1 MGNSRTFKIVLAV
14 ACFLA
19 AGLNAYRVWKG
30 EHDTMDVVLGV
41 LFLLAGIMYV
51 YRLRKGV

>member
-1 MGNSRTFKIVLAV
+1 MRDSRTFKIILAV
-14 ACFLA
+14 ACFAA
-19 AGLNAYRVWKG
+19 AGLNAYRYTKG
-30 EHDTMDVVLGV
+30 ESDTMDIVLGV

>member
-1 MGNSRTFKIVLAV
+1 MRDNRTFKIILAI
-14 ACFLA
+14 ACFGA
-19 AGLNAYRVWKG
+19 AGLNAYKFTQG
-30 EHDTMDVVLGV
+30 ENDTMDIVLGV

>member
-1 MGNSRTFKIVLAV
+1 MRDNRTFKIVLAV
-14 ACFLA
+14 ACFAA
-19 AGLNAYRVWKG
+19 AGLNAYRYTQG
-30 EHDTMDVVLGV
+30 DRDTMNIVLGV

>member
-1 MGNSRTFKIVLAV
+1 MGNSRIFKIVLAV

-19 AGLNAYRVWKG
+19 AGLNAYRFWKG
-30 EHDTMDVVLGV
+30 EHDTMDIVLGV

>member
-1 MGNSRTFKIVLAV
+1 MGKNKTFKIVLAI

-19 AGLNAYRVWKG
+19 AGLNAYRVYKG
-30 EHDTMDVVLGV
+30 EHDTMDIILGV

-51 YRLRKGV
+51 YRIRKGI